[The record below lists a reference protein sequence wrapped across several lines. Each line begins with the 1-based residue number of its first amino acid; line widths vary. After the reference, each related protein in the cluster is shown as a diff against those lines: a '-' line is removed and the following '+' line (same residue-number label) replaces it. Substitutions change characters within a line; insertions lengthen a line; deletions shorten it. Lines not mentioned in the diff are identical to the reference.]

1 MKRVAIV
8 GDIHG
13 NLPTCRRILQ
23 HIEDNPVD
31 LILLVGDT
39 SMHVPYRDRM
49 DTELLGKSC
58 VAVADL
64 MSTSGIPVR
73 WVPGNHDP
81 REVQDAR
88 NVDGRLDAVA
98 GLRVF
103 GIGGAPGRFGF
114 PYEWEEDEVEAI
126 EVPVCDIL
134 LCHSPPYGG
143 RLDRVA
149 RGGKHVGSTALLHK
163 AIAHTGLY
171 CCGHIHESR
180 GAERKGDS
188 LWVNAGALGQPYKWA
203 GYAVATLDEG
213 RWSAK
218 FIDLDFI

>member
-23 HIEDNPVD
+23 NIADSPVD

-49 DTELLGKSC
+49 KTALLSKSC
-58 VAVADL
+58 IAVADL
-64 MSTSGIPVR
+64 MSTSDIPVR

-81 REVQDAR
+81 RGVQDDR
-88 NVDGRLDAVA
+88 NVDRRLDVVA

-114 PYEWEEDEVEAI
+114 PYEWTEDEVEAI
-126 EVPVCDIL
+126 DVPDCDIL
-134 LCHSPPYGG
+134 LCHSPPHGG
-143 RLDRVA
+143 RLDLVL
-149 RGGKHVGSTALLHK
+149 RGGKHVGSKALLRK
-163 AIAHTGLY
+163 AMEHTGLY

-203 GYAVATLDEG
+203 GYCVATLDDGWWGVE
-213 RWSAK
+213 
-218 FIDLDFI
+218 FIDLDLI